1 VSTGEKGDELKI
13 DIFYFSGEKLEKVH
27 QICKENFFYDEVGL
41 MLISHRDKLIV
52 EMFKNGF
59 SSNIAIHKEKG
70 LASEYQEKKMISK
83 QLTQDRD
90 RSTVDVLVY
99 QISIA

>member
-1 VSTGEKGDELKI
+1 MKIEIFHFTGESI
-13 DIFYFSGEKLEKVH
+13 SRVH
-27 QICKENFFYDEVGL
+27 TIAKENYFYDEVGL

-52 EMFKNGF
+52 ELFKNGF

-70 LASEYQEKKMISK
+70 LASEYQEKRMIAK
-83 QLTQDRD
+83 QLTDDRE

-99 QISIA
+99 HLALSGP